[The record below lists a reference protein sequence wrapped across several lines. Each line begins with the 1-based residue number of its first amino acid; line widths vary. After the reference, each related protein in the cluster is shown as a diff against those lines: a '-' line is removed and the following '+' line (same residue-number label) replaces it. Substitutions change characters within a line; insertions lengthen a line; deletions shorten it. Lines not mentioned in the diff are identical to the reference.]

1 MIVLETRARAR
12 GAVALL
18 LAGALLLAACG
29 DDEGSASAEG
39 PTIAVTTSI
48 LADVVGELVGDQAE
62 VVAVMPRGAD
72 PHEFQASAQEVDRV
86 RRADALVL
94 NGGGFEEGLLDLADA
109 VAEDGMP
116 VHEVV
121 GADGDAAHE
130 DGEDEHGE
138 DEHGH
143 EDGGD
148 AHFFTDPVR
157 MDEAVEGISAFLAAE
172 VPGLDVEALEQAT
185 AAYRDELRAL
195 DAEVEALLAGIP
207 ESRRVL
213 VTGHDVLG
221 AFADRYG
228 FEVVGTVIP
237 SGSTSDGGNAGDLAE
252 LADAVRDAGVRAVFV
267 DSSAAD
273 RLARTLAA
281 EAGDIEVRTLFTE
294 SLGEPGSGAETYLDM
309 VRTNAE
315 RIAGVLADGA
325 P

>member
-1 MIVLETRARAR
+1 MIVLETRTRAR
-12 GAVALL
+12 GAVALIL
-18 LAGALLLAACG
+18 TGALLLAACG
-29 DDEGSASAEG
+29 GDDGGSASADG

-62 VVAVMPRGAD
+62 VFAVMPPGAD

-94 NGGGFEEGLLDLADA
+94 NGGGFEEALLDLVDA
-109 VAEDGMP
+109 VAEDGMR

-121 GADGDAAHE
+121 GADRDADRE
-130 DGEDEHGE
+130 DGEDEQ
-138 DEHGH
+138 GH
-143 EDGGD
+143 EDVGD
-148 AHFFTDPVR
+148 PHFFTDPVR

-172 VPGLDVEALEQAT
+172 VPGLDVEALRQAT
-185 AAYRDELRAL
+185 AAYQDELRAL
-195 DAEVEALLAGIP
+195 DVEVEALLADIP

-213 VTGHDVLG
+213 VTAHDVLG

-237 SGSTSDGGNAGDLAE
+237 SASTSDGGNAGDLAE